1 MSPLGTL
8 HILLVDDNAN
18 MREIVSTMLS
28 ALGVGR
34 VTQAEDGYQAL
45 AMLAQTPADIAI
57 IDYRMAPM
65 DGVAFTRHIRHS
77 KDSPDTELPV
87 IMMTGHSELSR
98 VTSARDAGVTEFV
111 AKPVDLY
118 SLKKRLEA
126 VILRPRP
133 YIRAGDFYG
142 PDRRRQNLP
151 DYQGP
156 WRRSMDMTEIDA

>member
-1 MSPLGTL
+1 ML
-8 HILLVDDNAN
+8 HILLADDNAN
-18 MREIVSTMLS
+18 MRAIVATMLN

-34 VTQAEDGYQAL
+34 VSEAEDGYQAL
-45 AMLAQTPADIAI
+45 AMLARTPADIVI
-57 IDYRMAPM
+57 VDFKMVPM
-65 DGVAFTRHIRHS
+65 DGVEFTRHLRHS
-77 KDSPDTELPV
+77 KDSPDIHMPV
-87 IMMTGHSELSR
+87 IMMTGHAEHSR

-142 PDRRRQNLP
+142 PDRRRQNLIE
-151 DYQGP
+151 YQGP
-156 WRRSMDMTEIDA
+156 WRRTSDVAEIDA